1 MAWSEPETWS
11 ARDESLSLIHT
22 KTRARCRRV
31 FEHLFRVQS
40 AEVLELIIEC
50 WSREHS
56 VRFLPID
63 VYEYSIDHAQESSP
77 HAAAAFELVDT
88 LTSSAQNVVHMVCE
102 SVSCRLPS
110 LSDKGRRQV
119 VNPNL

>member
-63 VYEYSIDHAQESSP
+63 VYEYSQLIMRRSLPLTLLLRSSWW
-77 HAAAAFELVDT
+77 T
-88 LTSSAQNVVHMVCE
+88 L
-102 SVSCRLPS
+102 LP
-110 LSDKGRRQV
+110 LALRT
-119 VNPNL
+119 